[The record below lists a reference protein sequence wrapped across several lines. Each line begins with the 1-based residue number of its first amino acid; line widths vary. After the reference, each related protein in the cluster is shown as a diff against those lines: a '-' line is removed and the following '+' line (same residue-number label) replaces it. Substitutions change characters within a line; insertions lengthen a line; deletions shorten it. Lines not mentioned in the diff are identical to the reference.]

1 MIEFDKILKAINTE
15 SMEITFI
22 LSKDSE
28 LIGFYNDN
36 EALRT
41 KTTISK

>member
-1 MIEFDKILKAINTE
+1 MIEFDNILNLNTE
-15 SMEITFI
+15 SMRDYFI

-36 EALRT
+36 EPYEQRQHF
-41 KTTISK
+41 